1 MDLSATLNS
10 IKTLSAKVDRV
21 ILFHSAAGKDSICL
35 LNMMSPHF
43 KEIVCVFMYMVKD
56 LEHMNRYIK
65 WAENKYPN
73 CRFIQTPHY
82 AYYNNKK
89 HGVNGTEQINYSEW
103 NLSKINEKV
112 KEQTG
117 IEWSVLGFKK
127 NDSLNRRLMLNS
139 YPDSMTS
146 EAGQKLYPLAD
157 WNNKQVIAYIKKNR
171 LIEPLKYGNT
181 GNTRS
186 QGNDVNDISFLLWCR
201 KNYPGD
207 LKKIIREF
215 PDTERKLFEHDHSQ
229 KQQLHAQ
236 QG

>member
-1 MDLSATLNS
+1 MDLSATLKS
-10 IKTLSAKVDRV
+10 IKALSQKNDRV
-21 ILFHSAAGKDSICL
+21 ILFHSGAGKDSICL
-35 LNMMSPHF
+35 LNMMSPYF

-56 LEHMNRYIK
+56 LEHINRYIN
-65 WAENKYPN
+65 WAEKKYPN

-89 HGVNGTEQINYSEW
+89 HGVNGTYQIKYSEW
-103 NLSKINEKV
+103 NLSKINEKI

-117 IEWSVLGFKK
+117 IEWTVLGFKK

-157 WNNKQVIAYIKKNR
+157 WSNKEVLQYIRKNR

-186 QGNDVNDISFLLWCR
+186 QGTDVNDISFLLWCR
-201 KNYPGD
+201 QNYPGD
-207 LKKIIREF
+207 LKKIIEEF
-215 PDTERKLFEHDHSQ
+215 PNCERVLFEYDYQ
-229 KQQLHAQ
+229 TK
-236 QG
+236 

>member
-21 ILFHSAAGKDSICL
+21 ILFHSGAGKDSIAL
-35 LNMMSPHF
+35 LNMLAPNF
-43 KEIVCVFMYMVKD
+43 KDIVCVFMYFVKD
-56 LEHMNRYIK
+56 LEHINRYIK

-89 HGVNGTEQINYSEW
+89 YGINGSEVVGYSEW
-103 NLSKINEKV
+103 NLSKINDKI
-112 KEQTG
+112 KEETG
-117 IEWSVLGFKK
+117 IEWSVMGFKK
-127 NDSLNRRLMLNS
+127 NDSMNRRLMLNT

-146 EAGQKLYPLAD
+146 EKGQKLYPLSD
-157 WNNKQVIAYIKKNR
+157 WSNKQVIAYIKKNR

-186 QGNDVNDISFLLWCR
+186 QGTDVNDISFLLWCR
-201 KNYPGD
+201 NNYPND
-207 LKKIIREF
+207 LAKIIAEF
-215 PDTERKLFEHDHSQ
+215 PDCERKLFEYDYS
-229 KQQLHAQ
+229 KN
-236 QG
+236 

>member
-1 MDLSATLNS
+1 MDLSATLSS

-35 LNMMSPHF
+35 LNMMAPHF

-56 LEHMNRYIK
+56 LEHINRYIK
-65 WAENKYPN
+65 WAETKYPN

-89 HGVNGTEQINYSEW
+89 HGVNGTEQIEYSEW
-103 NLSKINEKV
+103 NLSKITDKIQE
-112 KEQTG
+112 ETG
-117 IEWSVLGFKK
+117 VEHSVYGFKK
-127 NDSLNRRLMLNS
+127 NDSLNRRLMLKS
-139 YPDSMTS
+139 YENFQNPQGT
-146 EAGQKLYPLAD
+146 KLYPLAD

-171 LIEPLKYGNT
+171 LLEPIKYGNT

-201 KNYPGD
+201 NNYPED
-207 LKKIIREF
+207 LKKIIEEF
-215 PDTERKLFEHDHSQ
+215 PDAERKLFEYDHSQ
-229 KQQLHAQ
+229 KQLHD
-236 QG
+236 

>member
-43 KEIVCVFMYMVKD
+43 KEIVCVFMYMIKD

-89 HGVNGTEQINYSEW
+89 HGVNGTEQVKYSEW
-103 NLSKINEKV
+103 NVSKITEKIQ
-112 KEQTG
+112 EETG
-117 IEWSVLGFKK
+117 IEYAVYGTKK
-127 NDSLNRRLMLNS
+127 NDSLNRRLMLNR
-139 YPDSMTS
+139 YIDFLNPEGT
-146 EAGQKLYPLAD
+146 KLYPLAD
-157 WNNKQVIAYIKKNR
+157 WSNKEVLQYIRKNR
-171 LIEPLKYGNT
+171 LIEPIQYGKT

-207 LKKIIREF
+207 LKKIIEEF
-215 PDTERKLFEHDHSQ
+215 PDTERKLFEFDHSQ
-229 KQQLHAQ
+229 KQQLHAEQ
-236 QG
+236 D